1 MLQILL
7 TLLIFLSQTAAAQS
21 FVRADGQRFTL
32 DGQAFYFQGT
42 NSYDAGL
49 LGSMS
54 EDAVYQRFRDI
65 GNSGI
70 KVVRIWG
77 FSCRDQYYAPMI
89 TGIRDGQVQYDEAA
103 MQRLDLALD
112 AARVAGVRII
122 FPLVNYEPDVCG
134 MNFWVK
140 EITGSEDKHQFYWHN
155 DVKSV
160 FKNHVATLLN
170 RTNTR
175 RLATTGQNVS
185 YKNDPTIFAIEL
197 ANEPHTL
204 DSFEQNQ
211 GQQPGTM
218 VYNWLNEMSTFV
230 RGIDGNHMISSGE
243 EGYKV
248 SHGDLSRHSWIHNG
262 LKGVDFERNITIPN
276 ISFVTVHIYPDN
288 WGISSSEF
296 DFVERE
302 LIADRARL
310 AHSVNKPIVLEE
322 TGFARGSTFGG
333 QGYSNNPQDWL
344 SRIYSAANANN
355 FAGTMVW
362 QAVPGGYTGGY
373 NFNFDD
379 IQFQV
384 VRDQARF
391 MNGKSG
397 SPTSPQCTNIA
408 PDSLYTC
415 EQQASWGKCGE
426 VWMQNFCRAS
436 CGGC

>member
-1 MLQILL
+1 MLKILL
-7 TLLIFLSQTAAAQS
+7 GLLLFISQVAAAQS

-32 DGQAFYFQGT
+32 DGQPFYFQGT

-89 TGIRDGQVQYDEAA
+89 TAIRNGQVQYDEAA

-122 FPLVNYEPDVCG
+122 FPLVNYEPDICG

-140 EITGSEDKHQFYWHN
+140 EITGSDDKHQFYWHN

-175 RLATTGQNVS
+175 RLAVTGQSVS

-204 DSFEQNQ
+204 DSVEHNL
-211 GQQPGTM
+211 GQQPGSM
-218 VYNWLNEMSTFV
+218 VFNWLYEMSDFV
-230 RGIDGNHMISSGE
+230 RGIDSNHMISSGE

-248 SHGDLSRHSWIHNG
+248 SHGDLSRHNWIHNG
-262 LKGVDFERNITIPN
+262 LKGVDFQRNITIPN
-276 ISFVTVHIYPDN
+276 INFATVHIYPDN

-310 AHSVNKPIVLEE
+310 AHAVNKPIILEE
-322 TGFARGSTFGG
+322 AGFARGPTFSG

-379 IQFQV
+379 VQFQV

-391 MNGKSG
+391 MNSKSG
-397 SPTSPQCTNIA
+397 SSGPQCSNIP